1 MLSGGAYISL
11 SHKNHTWVHLY
22 CMFWTPGAFFE
33 RHNLLDGPNI
43 KDVHSSRYHIKC
55 ALCKHGGVHNPG
67 NSRSNASRTA
77 SIQSVKYE
85 GASIQCAH
93 KGCHY
98 YAHVS
103 CARTSQ
109 LYMVMK
115 EDEMIGFPQTQL
127 FCKKHTPKHLE
138 YDTVSH
144 TWKHTTGTLE
154 LSASYLELCSI
165 RSDLDALRTLSD
177 LVRKREKIKLRL
189 CQGVENTFNRERIK
203 YEMEG
208 GKYSKQ

>member
-1 MLSGGAYISL
+1 
-11 SHKNHTWVHLY
+11 
-22 CMFWTPGAFFE
+22 
-33 RHNLLDGPNI
+33 
-43 KDVHSSRYHIKC
+43 
-55 ALCKHGGVHNPG
+55 
-67 NSRSNASRTA
+67 
-77 SIQSVKYE
+77 
-85 GASIQCAH
+85 
-93 KGCHY
+93 
-98 YAHVS
+98 
-103 CARTSQ
+103 
-109 LYMVMK
+109 MK

-144 TWKHTTGTLE
+144 IWKHTTGTLE

-208 GKYSKQ
+208 GPTARKTRRQEEDERARRDRRANGIFSEDEKEDKCLTQVRKALQKSKYKCSLERRR